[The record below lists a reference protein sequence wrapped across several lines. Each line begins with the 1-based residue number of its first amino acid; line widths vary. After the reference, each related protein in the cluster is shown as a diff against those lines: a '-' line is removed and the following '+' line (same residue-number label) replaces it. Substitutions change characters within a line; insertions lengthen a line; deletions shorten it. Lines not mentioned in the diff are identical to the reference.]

1 MISELA
7 TELSAKDVFVFR
19 RVDGNT
25 LFNVGGIGRGAGWAG
40 NVTVEPSFEPWL
52 TSVDEFSVVRRRSGV
67 PFRAFGPYW
76 GTEVVAISTEG
87 DDVVVLGGE
96 GVSTHTDETLRAAA
110 EQISG
115 AMGSVTPEKRDAD
128 ELEVRQARQ
137 ALADF
142 NGTDVADAATHLAS
156 VTARSLSCEWAAVLL
171 VGPPPKLYVADEG
184 WSPAASEEE
193 IVAAL
198 MPLRAVARADIFVE
212 QDLSQSAFPY
222 RPLTF
227 DDGLFARCVV
237 PVGTGADLG
246 ILVAAHAGTAPRGFT
261 SLCQRVA
268 KTMAE
273 AGQPLIEGSAQP
285 S

>member
-1 MISELA
+1 MIKELA
-7 TELSAKDVFVFR
+7 DELSAKDVFVFH
-19 RVDGNT
+19 RVANNT

-40 NVTVEPSFEPWL
+40 NVTIEPTFEPWL
-52 TSVDEFSVVRRRSGV
+52 TSIEEVGLLRRRSGV

-76 GTEVVAISTEG
+76 ATEVVAITTARG
-87 DDVVVLGGE
+87 DVVVLGGD
-96 GVSTHTDETLRAAA
+96 GVDAHDDDTLRSAA
-110 EQISG
+110 EKISG
-115 AMGSVTPEKRDAD
+115 AIGSVTPEKRDAD
-128 ELEVRQARQ
+128 ELEVRQARE
-137 ALADF
+137 ALAEF
-142 NGTDVADAATHLAS
+142 SGANIADAATHLAS

-171 VGPPPKLYVADEG
+171 FGPPPKLYVADEG
-184 WSPAASEEE
+184 WSPAASDEE

-198 MPLRAVARADIFVE
+198 MPLRAVARSDIFVE

-237 PVGTGADLG
+237 PVGRGADLG

-273 AGQPLIEGSAQP
+273 AGQPLLEGHAS
-285 S
+285 